1 MAKKSTITVTGIG
14 LASGSPDQCRIHISL
29 NHMAETAADALAN
42 TSELA
47 TKAIAALA
55 DLPTAKYDVR
65 TIGLSVQDFF
75 DQAQQK
81 VTARVG
87 SYQLH
92 VIIQPID
99 AAGMI
104 LGALSSA
111 VGDALQIKGIALTI
125 EDPEPLRQ
133 ESRRLA
139 VQDGRAKAAEIA
151 EEMGMELG
159 RILSIQDQQG
169 GPISY
174 MHTAA
179 TAAAP
184 LSGNIPIEA
193 GNVSAT
199 SALTMAFQIVR

>member
-139 VQDGRAKAAEIA
+139 VQDGKAKAAEIA